1 MMRVIVVGITDHV
14 TFTHGKRNTHFIVRL
29 KSNNQEWCVC
39 RTYAEFHA
47 IYLKLK
53 QSYDCTGLQLP
64 ANNFLTKLDIVFST
78 NRRKAVHNFV
88 NKLVSP
94 ANSYMKNEDVQTFLD
109 LHKVEEL
116 RKETLSKET
125 DLIDLGRTEDKRA
138 SLNDFEIVKTI
149 GEGNFGKVYLAISRK
164 TNEAL
169 AIKVLKKDAVK
180 QRKEVD
186 NVMSERNVLVKSLNH
201 PFLCKLH
208 FSFQST
214 NKLYF
219 VLDYINGGELF
230 YHIQRERTFAEP
242 RARFYAAQIA
252 SALGYLHSEN
262 IIYRDL
268 KPENI
273 LLDSKGYA
281 ILTDFGLC
289 KQNVDNQSTTLT
301 FCGTPEYLAP
311 EILRKQPYDFAV
323 DWWCLGCV
331 IYEML
336 HGLPPFYS
344 ENRVQMYR
352 YILEKSLK
360 IRNSVTPAT
369 QDILIRLLQKD
380 KNNRLGSK
388 TDFEEISRHRFF
400 KDMDWV
406 KLLDRKLPAPFLP
419 SVTSSTDT
427 RHISPEFVNSPVP
440 NSLIFSVMKAK
451 NLRGSSSPDK
461 TFSGFSYIPTKNT
474 DC

>member
-1 MMRVIVVGITDHV
+1 MSVIVVGITDQS
-14 TFTHGKRNTHFIVRL
+14 TFIHGKKNTQFIIHL
-29 KSNNQEWCVC
+29 KLNNQEWSISRC
-39 RTYAEFHA
+39 YAEFHA
-47 IYLKLK
+47 VFTKLK

-64 ANNFLTKLDIVFST
+64 ANNILFKLDINFLT
-78 NRRKAVHNFV
+78 NRRKGLYNFV
-88 NKLVSP
+88 NKLVS
-94 ANSYMKNEDVQTFLD
+94 STDIYMEDEDVKKFLGLD
-109 LHKVEEL
+109 KIQG
-116 RKETLSKET
+116 LSKVKSSEDT
-125 DLIDLGRTEDKRA
+125 DLIDLGPTEDKKA
-138 SLNDFEIVKTI
+138 SLDDFEIVKTI
-149 GEGNFGKVYLAISRK
+149 GEGNFGKVYLAVSRK
-164 TNEAL
+164 TNQAL

-230 YHIQRERTFAEP
+230 YHIQRERMFTEP
-242 RARFYAAQIA
+242 RVRFYAAQIA

-289 KQNVDNQSTTLT
+289 KQNPENQSTTLT

-311 EILRKQPYDFAV
+311 EILRKQPYDFSV

-331 IYEML
+331 TYEML

-344 ENRVQMYR
+344 ENRAQMYR
-352 YILEKSLK
+352 YILERPLK
-360 IRNSVTPAT
+360 IRTTVTLST
-369 QDILIRLLQKD
+369 QDILMRLLQKI
-380 KNNRLGSK
+380 K
-388 TDFEEISRHRFF
+388 TT
-400 KDMDWV
+400 DWV
-406 KLLDRKLPAPFLP
+406 ARMILKK
-419 SVTSSTDT
+419 SVDIDFSRISTGLNYW
-427 RHISPEFVNSPVP
+427 IAN
-440 NSLIFSVMKAK
+440 
-451 NLRGSSSPDK
+451 
-461 TFSGFSYIPTKNT
+461 
-474 DC
+474 

>member
-1 MMRVIVVGITDHV
+1 MSVSVVGISDHS
-14 TFTHGKRNTHFIVRL
+14 TLIHEKRNTKFIIHL
-29 KSNNQEWCVC
+29 KANNQEWSVT
-39 RTYAEFHA
+39 RHYTEFHA
-47 IYLKLK
+47 IYTKLRE
-53 QSYDCTGLQLP
+53 SEDCTGLQLP
-64 ANNFLTKLDIVFST
+64 GNNLLGIFT
-78 NRRKAVHNFV
+78 NRRKGLYKFV
-88 NKLVSP
+88 KKLVSTELLI
-94 ANSYMKNEDVQTFLD
+94 KNEDVRLFLD
-109 LHKVEEL
+109 LHKD
-116 RKETLSKET
+116 KKLSNLTSSHDT
-125 DLIDLGRTEDKRA
+125 DLIDLGPTEDKKA
-138 SLNDFEIVKTI
+138 SLDDFEIVKTI
-149 GEGNFGKVYLAISRK
+149 GEGNFGKVYLAVTRK
-164 TNEAL
+164 TNQAL

-208 FSFQST
+208 LSFQST
-214 NKLYF
+214 TKLYF

-230 YHIQRERTFAEP
+230 YHIQRERVFTET
-242 RARFYAAQIA
+242 RTRFYAAQIA

-289 KQNVDNQSTTLT
+289 KQNSASQSTTLT

-344 ENRVQMYR
+344 ENRAHMYR
-352 YILEKSLK
+352 YILERPLRT
-360 IRNSVTPAT
+360 RNTLSSSTEN
-369 QDILIRLLQKD
+369 ILFRLLQKD
-380 KNNRLGSK
+380 KISRLGSEN
-388 TDFEEISRHRFF
+388 DFEEISKHRFF
-400 KDMDWV
+400 KDIDWI
-406 KLLDRKLPAPFLP
+406 KLLERKLTAPFLP

-427 RHISPEFVNSPVP
+427 RNISPEFVNSAVP
-440 NSLIFSVMKAK
+440 NSVICSVMRSR
-451 NLRGSSSPDK
+451 NLHGIDE
-461 TFSGFSYIPTKNT
+461 TFSGFSYIPTKNIHN
-474 DC
+474 

>member
-1 MMRVIVVGITDHV
+1 MSVSVVGISDRV
-14 TFTHGKRNTHFIVRL
+14 TFINGKRITQFIIHL
-29 KSNNQEWCVC
+29 KSANHEWSVSHCY
-39 RTYAEFHA
+39 TEFHA
-47 IYLKLK
+47 LYIKLK
-53 QSYDCTGLQLP
+53 TLNDCTRLQLP
-64 ANNFLTKLDIVFST
+64 GNNLLNIFT
-78 NRRKAVHNFV
+78 NRRKILYNFIT
-88 NKLVSP
+88 KLIS
-94 ANSYMKNEDVQTFLD
+94 NNLHLINNDVQIFLN
-109 LHKVEEL
+109 LQNTTQLSNV
-116 RKETLSKET
+116 TLNQ
-125 DLIDLGRTEDKRA
+125 DVNLIDLGQTEDKKA

-149 GEGNFGKVYLAISRK
+149 GEGNFGKVYLAVSRK
-164 TNEAL
+164 TNQAL

-214 NKLYF
+214 TKLYF

-230 YHIQRERTFAEP
+230 YHIQRERVFTET
-242 RARFYAAQIA
+242 RTRFYAAQIA

-289 KQNVDNQSTTLT
+289 KQNLDNQSTTLT

-344 ENRVQMYR
+344 ENRSHMYR
-352 YILEKSLK
+352 YILERPLK
-360 IRNSVTPAT
+360 TRNTLSSPT
-369 QDILIRLLQKD
+369 QNILLRLLQKD
-380 KNNRLGSK
+380 KINRLGSK
-388 TDFEEISRHRFF
+388 SDFEEISRHRFF
-400 KDMDWV
+400 KDIDWV
-406 KLLDRKLPAPFLP
+406 KLLERKLIAPFLP
-419 SVTSSTDT
+419 SVTSSADT
-427 RHISPEFVNSPVP
+427 RNISPEFVNSAVP
-440 NSLIFSVMKAK
+440 NSVICSVMRAR
-451 NLRGSSSPDK
+451 NLHGIDE
-461 TFSGFSYIPTKNT
+461 TFSGFSYVPTNSNNT
-474 DC
+474 PP